1 LVRKDTNG
9 GRRYLLPPLC
19 WPQDA
24 PAETTRIMG
33 VAFELA
39 RIILRLKSGDPA
51 EALITR
57 RIIELAKAGERN
69 PDVLCERVLCR
80 VRQARARDGRPREP
94 K

>member
-1 LVRKDTNG
+1 
-9 GRRYLLPPLC
+9 LLPPLC

-39 RIILRLKSGDPA
+39 RIILRLESGDPA

-80 VRQARARDGRPREP
+80 VRQARAREGRPREP